1 MSKVT
6 KKSITEVIDGEYK
19 DYAMYVLENRAIP
32 SYVDGLKPTSR
43 KVLYSMLK
51 HFKGKKTKV
60 AELGSSITSVANY
73 HHGEASAMGAVVTL
87 TAAWNNNVPLFRSYG
102 NFGSRLINEA
112 AAPRYIFCDL
122 NPDFYKYFTDF
133 SVCEKN
139 SDADNPEPQQYLP
152 IIPWV
157 LVNGIEGIAVGFA
170 CKYMPH
176 DPKDIAIACL
186 SAVKGSL
193 NKDAHIPVTLPG
205 FKGTIL
211 QDGTDRIIT
220 RGAVEKT
227 AKNKWNITEVPW
239 GNDREKFFNM
249 LDKMMENGKILE
261 FEDNCDNTGFNFTIK
276 LDQSQNKECESDPIA
291 YFKLEKPF
299 TENYTALDEKGKLV
313 LFENKNQI
321 IERFV
326 KFRIQKVDERLKKDI
341 EHISSDI
348 LFLEAKSKFI
358 TDVINGNINFL
369 KTKKADLISQC
380 IDSYVIE
387 KESAEK
393 IVATPI
399 YSMTIDSVKE
409 LQSKINSLIKE
420 RKTLEKSD
428 ATNIYINMLNEIIK

>member
-1 MSKVT
+1 MNLTVKNISA
-6 KKSITEVIDGEYK
+6 VIDEEYK

-43 KVLYSMLK
+43 KILYSMLK

-87 TAAWNNNVPLFRSYG
+87 TASWNNNVPLFRSYG

-122 NPDFYKYFTDF
+122 NPDFYKYFADF

-139 SDADNPEPQQYLP
+139 SDLDNPEPQQYLP
-152 IIPWV
+152 IIPWI

-176 DPKDIAIACL
+176 DPKDIAKACL
-186 SAVKGSL
+186 KAVNGSL
-193 NKDAHIPVTLPG
+193 NYDEQIPVTLPG

-211 QDGTDRIIT
+211 QDGPDRIIT
-220 RGAVEKT
+220 RGLVEKSG
-227 AKNKWNITEVPW
+227 KNKWTITEVPW
-239 GNDREKFFNM
+239 GNDREKFFNS
-249 LDKMMENGKILE
+249 LDKMMENGKIVE

-276 LDQSQNKECESDPIA
+276 LDQTQNKECESDPIA

-299 TENYTALDEKGKLV
+299 TENYTALDEDGKLI
-313 LFENKNQI
+313 LFNNKNEI

-326 KFRIQKVDERLKKDI
+326 KFRIKKVEDRLAKDI
-341 EHISSDI
+341 SELSSEI

-358 TDVINGNINFL
+358 LDVIHGNIDFL
-369 KTKKADLISQC
+369 KTKKSDLIEHC
-380 IDSYVIE
+380 TLSYSVE

-393 IVATPI
+393 IVSTPI
-399 YSMTIDSVKE
+399 YNMTTDAVKD
-409 LQSKINSLIKE
+409 LNSKISSLIKE
-420 RKTLEKSD
+420 RKVLEKSNAKD
-428 ATNIYINMLNEIIK
+428 VYINMLNEIIN